1 MRLRALAA
9 PPAALVFVFIFA
21 LVPAPSARAASTTAG
36 ATLRRPVSARAAA
49 MADTLTALP
58 AATDAFGANPAGLT
72 SETAE
77 VRTLFSHGS
86 VEDSFGFLGAVVPWR
101 KAALAGGLAY
111 YDAGRIDVVSTGGAR
126 ETRSAQR
133 DMIGSLG
140 GALPLGRGLFA
151 GALAR
156 VYRFELGGEARATGA
171 SFDAGAR
178 WQTPVHGLSFG
189 VAAQNLGPG
198 VKYEIESDPL
208 PLTTRGGAAWTWCAQ
223 APREEELVYSGT
235 RMTLAADA
243 VKVRDE
249 PVRGGVGA
257 EFGLDFGDATS
268 VLLRGGWK
276 LGSETDFITAGVGI
290 RERRF
295 FVDYA
300 LGARHDLGAVHHVAL
315 GARF

>member
-1 MRLRALAA
+1 MRRLALAA
-9 PPAALVFVFIFA
+9 AALPLA
-21 LVPAPSARAASTTAG
+21 LLPAPASASSTG
-36 ATLRRPVSARAAA
+36 GFTLRRPVSARAAA
-49 MADTLTALP
+49 MADALTALP
-58 AATDAFGANPAGLT
+58 AATDAFGANPAGLS
-72 SETAE
+72 SERAE

-101 KAALAGGLAY
+101 RAALAGGLAY
-111 YDAGRIDVVSTGGAR
+111 YDAGKIDVISAGGAR

-140 GALPLGRGLFA
+140 GAAPLGGGFFA

-171 SFDAGAR
+171 AFDAGAR
-178 WQTPVHGLSFG
+178 WVTPVPGLSVG
-189 VAAQNLGPG
+189 AAAQNVGPG
-198 VKYEIESDPL
+198 VKYEVESDPL
-208 PLTTRGGAAWTWCAQ
+208 PLTARGGVAWTWNAA
-223 APREEELVYSGT
+223 APKEQELVYSGT
-235 RMTLAADA
+235 RLTLAADA

-249 PVRGGVGA
+249 RVRGGVGA
-257 EFGLDFGDATS
+257 EFGLDFGESTS
-268 VLLRGGWK
+268 VMLRGGWK
-276 LGSETDFITAGVGI
+276 AGSETDFITAGVGI